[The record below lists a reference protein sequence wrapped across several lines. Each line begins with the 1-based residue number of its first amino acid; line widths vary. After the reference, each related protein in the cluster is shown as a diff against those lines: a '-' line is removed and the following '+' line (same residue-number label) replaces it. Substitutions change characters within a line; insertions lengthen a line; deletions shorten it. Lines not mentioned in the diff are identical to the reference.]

1 MTGRILI
8 FEAGGERISLPLEQV
23 AEVQEVTASF
33 PLPLAP
39 PFLGRAISAH
49 GCLIPVVDMGM
60 FLGRESSA
68 PSGRILVMAGDGV
81 SLALQVDRVTDI
93 VQGDAVTGEKPA
105 AGEPFDGVL
114 EFGWGEAP
122 LLSLGQLLRVLERTL
137 AGGGRNE
144 CHENPAG

>member
-8 FEAGGERISLPLEQV
+8 FEAGGKRITLPLEQV
-23 AEVQEVTASF
+23 AEVQEFTASF

-39 PFLGRAISAH
+39 PFLGRAISAN
-49 GCLIPVVDMGM
+49 GCLIPVLDMGM
-60 FLGRESSA
+60 FLGREPSA
-68 PSGRILVMAGDGV
+68 PSGRILVMAGDGIN
-81 SLALQVDRVTDI
+81 LALQVDRVTDI
-93 VQGDAVTGEKPA
+93 VQGDTVVGEKPSI
-105 AGEPFDGVL
+105 GEPFDGVL

-122 LLSLGQLLRVLERTL
+122 LLSSGQLLRLLERAL